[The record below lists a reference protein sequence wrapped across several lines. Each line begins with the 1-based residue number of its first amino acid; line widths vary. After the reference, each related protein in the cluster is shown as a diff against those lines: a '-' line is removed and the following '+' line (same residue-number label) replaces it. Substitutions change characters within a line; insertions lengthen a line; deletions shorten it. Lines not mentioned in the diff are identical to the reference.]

1 MKTLANCMRAAK
13 ARKLKSVGQY
23 RKPLTEVEVEAELG
37 WVKRE
42 SVEVKMRCDLL
53 NKFLRYFAKEPWGK
67 PA

>member
-1 MKTLANCMRAAK
+1 MKTLANCMRAAE

-23 RKPLTEVEVEAELG
+23 RALTEVEVEAELG

-42 SVEVKMRCDLL
+42 SVEVKMWRDLL
-53 NKFLRYFAKEPWGK
+53 NKFLTYFAKEPSRN